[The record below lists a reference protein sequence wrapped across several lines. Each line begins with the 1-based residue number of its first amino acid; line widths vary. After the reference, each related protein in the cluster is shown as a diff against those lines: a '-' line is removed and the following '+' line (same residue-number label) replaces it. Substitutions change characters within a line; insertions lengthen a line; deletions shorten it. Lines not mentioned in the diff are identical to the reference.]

1 MQKRAQD
8 HLTSDQL
15 LQAVASE
22 SDLPRHLRT
31 HLSQCTVCR
40 QEVDRLSDRFS
51 AIGKMARDI
60 SPDALGRV
68 RLPERRRRFFLG
80 RRVGLRP
87 ALSMAVALVL
97 LMMIVLYR
105 PLGHRSTPIPP
116 ATAPAVTA
124 TAEQTLNPEAEARLF
139 AEIQDLLH
147 NPLPEDYRQLSGEE
161 SLFGIAEDPTYF
173 IVPEVEA
180 ETGEEVGDTLQMKG
194 TA

>member
-1 MQKRAQD
+1 MENREQD
-8 HLTSDQL
+8 HLNSDQL
-15 LQAVASE
+15 LQAVVGE
-22 SDLPRHLRT
+22 SDLPRDLRSHLT
-31 HLSQCTVCR
+31 QCTACR
-40 QEVDRLSDRFS
+40 QEVDRLSARFS

-97 LMMIVLYR
+97 LMMILLYR
-105 PLGHRSTPIPP
+105 PLGHRSTPIPS
-116 ATAPAVTA
+116 ATAPTVTA

-139 AEIQDLLH
+139 AEIQDLIH
-147 NPLPEDYRQLSGEE
+147 NPLPEEYRQLSGED
-161 SLFGIAEDPTYF
+161 SLFGIPEDPTYF

-180 ETGEEVGDTLQMKG
+180 ETGEEAGDTLPMKG

>member
-1 MQKRAQD
+1 MQNRAQD
-8 HLTSDQL
+8 HLNSDQL
-15 LQAVASE
+15 LQAVVSE
-22 SDLPRHLRT
+22 SDLPRHLRA
-31 HLSQCTVCR
+31 HLRQCSACR
-40 QEVDRLSDRFS
+40 QEVDRLSARFS
-51 AIGKMARDI
+51 AIGKMAREI

-87 ALSMAVALVL
+87 ALGMAVALVL

-105 PLGHRSTPIPP
+105 PLGHRSTPIPS
-116 ATAPAVTA
+116 ATAPAVS
-124 TAEQTLNPEAEARLF
+124 AEQTLNPEAEARLF
-139 AEIQDLLH
+139 AEIQDLIH

-161 SLFGIAEDPTYF
+161 SLFGIDADPTDF

-180 ETGEEVGDTLQMKG
+180 ETDEEVGDTLPMKG